1 MGQRRTWVVE
11 GNQKPLLIGLWKG
24 EWGRT
29 CSSSPF
35 YCLPLLKVVSN
46 IAFSSSNFLHHL
58 CFHSLEKD
66 RQLIF
71 VFLKACATELP
82 VALVQWLHYMCIVYC
97 VLCCDA
103 VCIKHSHTV
112 AWKQTL
118 IRLRKNEQIFALSA
132 RLDYSTKLPLAN
144 CSYDYV
150 IVIISSVNRIDFS
163 MTSLFFV
170 NLNNHVV
177 SG

>member
-1 MGQRRTWVVE
+1 MSGDERVPQVRRTTSVVFHYWR
-11 GNQKPLLIGLWKG
+11 QFQILPPLHPTL
-24 EWGRT
+24 
-29 CSSSPF
+29 SDS
-35 YCLPLLKVVSN
+35 
-46 IAFSSSNFLHHL
+46 LHNL

-82 VALVQWLHYMCIVYC
+82 VALVQWLHYMRIVYN
-97 VLCCDA
+97 VVYA

-150 IVIISSVNRIDFS
+150 IVIISSVRNRIGLLMKSQFIS
-163 MTSLFFV
+163 IIMSR
-170 NLNNHVV
+170 VV
-177 SG
+177 AISETPIMVTKSFI